1 MGNKKR
7 AACFANLLQNER
19 KSDVARFITHVK
31 NC

>member
-7 AACFANLLQNER
+7 AACFATLLQNER
-19 KSDVARFITHVK
+19 KGDVARFITHVK